1 MNIKYWVW
9 SIASAHFFPLI
20 SSFLFLTWQ
29 LLPRQH
35 TTGILSEYSGC
46 GRAPYAVSSS
56 RWVSGNTFPHDCSKT
71 ENWTW
76 HLSMWLSLVSD
87 YHSLQRL
94 HYVLCGRWVSVQF
107 SLVQSLSRVWLF
119 ATPWIA
125 ARQASLSITNSRSLL
140 KLMPIESV
148 MPSRHLIFCRPF
160 LLLPPIP
167 PRIRVFSNEVGI

>member
-46 GRAPYAVSSS
+46 GRAPYALSPS
-56 RWVSGNTFPHDCSKT
+56 RWVLGNTFPHDCSNT